1 MITEKEISKWLNEG
15 KVVILEGYQ
24 SAVLVTIEEQGNV
37 GQ

>member
-1 MITEKEISKWLNEG
+1 MITEKEVGKLLDEG